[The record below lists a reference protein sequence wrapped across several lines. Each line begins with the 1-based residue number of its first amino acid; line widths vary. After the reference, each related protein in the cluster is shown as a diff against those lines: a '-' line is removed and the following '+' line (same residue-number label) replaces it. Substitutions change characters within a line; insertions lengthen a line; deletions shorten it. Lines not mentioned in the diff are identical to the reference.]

1 MLPRIPAIR
10 EPLKMSDQ
18 PLATRLAAIG
28 ADGFVS
34 ADEVLFMRRTVFAD
48 GVVSHNELDAL
59 FDLGDRAQDG
69 DPEWFQFFAEAAADF
84 YLREEEPQGYL
95 TPDEFQSL
103 KARVTRDAH
112 ANGLEI
118 ALMVKLMETADQ
130 TPPEMAAFVGE
141 QIKAHILG
149 KEDGPVVSKQDA
161 VLIRRY
167 LFASGGDGN
176 VAVTR
181 REAELLFDI
190 NDATENAANNPAW
203 TELFVQGVINH
214 LMAHLGYKAP
224 SREEAFRR
232 NAWAKDH
239 SVNVGGF
246 FKRMVS
252 GGFGAVKDAYA
263 HKGSYAEHNDQR
275 DHDAA
280 MAAKVTESE
289 ADWLASRIGR
299 DGAFDV
305 NERRLLERM
314 RELEKDLPEGLKAL
328 LSRAA

>member
-141 QIKAHILG
+141 
-149 KEDGPVVSKQDA
+149 
-161 VLIRRY
+161 
-167 LFASGGDGN
+167 
-176 VAVTR
+176 
-181 REAELLFDI
+181 
-190 NDATENAANNPAW
+190 
-203 TELFVQGVINH
+203 
-214 LMAHLGYKAP
+214 
-224 SREEAFRR
+224 
-232 NAWAKDH
+232 
-239 SVNVGGF
+239 
-246 FKRMVS
+246 
-252 GGFGAVKDAYA
+252 
-263 HKGSYAEHNDQR
+263 
-275 DHDAA
+275 
-280 MAAKVTESE
+280 
-289 ADWLASRIGR
+289 
-299 DGAFDV
+299 
-305 NERRLLERM
+305 
-314 RELEKDLPEGLKAL
+314 
-328 LSRAA
+328 

>member
-1 MLPRIPAIR
+1 
-10 EPLKMSDQ
+10 MSDQ
-18 PLATRLAAIG
+18 SLQTRLAAIG

-34 ADEVLFMRRTVFAD
+34 ADEVLFMRRTVFSD
-48 GVVSHNELDAL
+48 GVVSPEELDAL

-69 DPEWFQFFAEAAADF
+69 DAEWFQFFAEAAADF

-103 KARVTRDAH
+103 KARVTRNGF
-112 ANGLEI
+112 ANPLEL
-118 ALMVKLMETADQ
+118 ALMVKLMETAEM
-130 TPPEMAAFVGE
+130 TPPEMSAFVGE
-141 QIKAHILG
+141 QFKNHILG

-161 VLIRRY
+161 VLLRRY
-167 LFASGGDGN
+167 LFAAGGDGN
-176 VAVTR
+176 VAITR

-190 NDATENAANNPAW
+190 NDATENARNNPAW

-232 NAWAKDH
+232 NAWAKDQ

-252 GGFGAVKDAYA
+252 GGVGAVIDAYSQ
-263 HKGSYAEHNDQR
+263 KPVQSEHNATR
-275 DHDAA
+275 ERDAA
-280 MAAKVTESE
+280 IAADVTENE
-289 ADWLASRIGR
+289 ADWLAARIGR

-314 RELEKDLPEGLKAL
+314 RDLEKELPEGLKAL
-328 LSRAA
+328 LERAA